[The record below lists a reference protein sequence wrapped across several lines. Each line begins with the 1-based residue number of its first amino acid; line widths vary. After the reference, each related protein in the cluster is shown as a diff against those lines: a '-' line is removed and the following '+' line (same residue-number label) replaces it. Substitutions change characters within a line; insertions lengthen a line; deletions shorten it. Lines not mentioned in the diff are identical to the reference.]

1 MGVQQTEKKDRN
13 HTGDKKKKYG
23 TSYENFQKEDVQMV
37 YADKNIRQTIPL
49 CKMGCDKVWKCGK
62 GYTVAMH
69 YQYWLCLSD
78 NAAKMFS

>member
-13 HTGDKKKKYG
+13 HTGDKKKKKYG

-49 CKMGCDKVWKCGK
+49 CKMGCDKV
-62 GYTVAMH
+62 
-69 YQYWLCLSD
+69 
-78 NAAKMFS
+78 